1 MVKLLLTVY
10 IYRMKLLRK
19 TNNEYGQ
26 NINETVIKGAKF
38 EMFSIPESLGAINTL

>member
-1 MVKLLLTVY
+1 MIKLLLSVY

-26 NINETVIKGAKF
+26 NINETVIMF